1 MSISES
7 NVTQRKMSCNT
18 NQIEMNLLNIKYQI
32 CLISILCKIMHD
44 NSNEV
49 TVKGKQASTYSVQR
63 TVRKTVRNNFIMS
76 YVQIVLYESCLIN

>member
-1 MSISES
+1 
-7 NVTQRKMSCNT
+7 
-18 NQIEMNLLNIKYQI
+18 
-32 CLISILCKIMHD
+32 MHD